1 MNPRLQQGRIVW
13 VELLDPQG
21 RNPKVRPAVVIT
33 TTPEIVA
40 SGEIVVAAMSS
51 QIDQSRPEV
60 SVELP
65 WDRAGHPKTK
75 LNRRN
80 VVVCDWLVTLPVD
93 AITDDAIGGTVPF
106 APMARIL
113 EIVRSLSGGTSSP
126 PTPQPETDP

>member
-21 RNPKVRPAVVIT
+21 RNPKVRPAVVVT
-33 TTPEIVA
+33 ATPEITD
-40 SGEIVVAAMSS
+40 GREIVVAAMST
-51 QIDQSRPEV
+51 QLDQSRPEV

-75 LNRRN
+75 LTRRN
-80 VVVCDWLVTLPVD
+80 VVCDWLVTVPAD
-93 AITDDAIGGTVPF
+93 SIGDDALGGTVPF

-113 EIVRSLSGGTSSP
+113 EIVRTLADGAP
-126 PTPQPETDP
+126 PPPPPEPGTDP